1 MRSLG
6 ALSVEAALCRVRAL
20 RIRDNAF
27 VQIDPPPPLGS
38 RLTPEQ
44 FERQYLERERRSG
57 RSGTAHPASAS
68 R

>member
-1 MRSLG
+1 
-6 ALSVEAALCRVRAL
+6 VDAALCRVRAL

-38 RLTPEQ
+38 RLSPEQ
-44 FERQYLERERRSG
+44 FERQYQERAKRSG
-57 RSGTAHPASAS
+57 RSSTNGPLPSSTG